1 MSPVTAVKSGFIEAF
16 NFSGRARR
24 PEYWWF
30 FAFVFVGATVI
41 GALETAVLG
50 QSGLVL
56 RFFQILIFVPF
67 LTVGWRRLQDTG
79 RPGWYL
85 LIPVAVTVLTWV
97 VIGSAPAQI
106 APEGASVVA
115 PPPGQGLGGDLSP
128 ALIGLFM
135 LAQVIA
141 GAVIVWWMI
150 KPSQRGPN
158 RYGPEPRVR

>member
-1 MSPVTAVKSGFIEAF
+1 MSPITAVKNGFVEVF

-30 FAFVFVGATVI
+30 FAFVFVGATLI
-41 GALETAVLG
+41 GAFEAAVLG

-67 LTVGWRRLQDTG
+67 LAVGWRRLQDTG

-85 LIPVAVTVLTWV
+85 LIPVAVTVLTWA

-106 APEGASVVA
+106 APEGASVIA
-115 PPPGQGLGGDLSP
+115 PPPGGGTDLPP
-128 ALIGLFM
+128 AVIGLFM
-135 LAQVIA
+135 LAQVAA
-141 GAVIVWWMI
+141 GLVIVWWMI
-150 KPSQRGPN
+150 KPSQRGAN
-158 RYGPEPRVR
+158 RFGPEPRVR